1 MDKVDYSFVK
11 STSNIVFRSKVNSFN
26 LEHVTDKDIRS
37 FYTNFSNYAA
47 FDTGLMPLDGTGVLS
62 IRKAGPYTQ
71 VVYQH
76 KPGQYY
82 VNWGAHEKDPDARSY
97 LLAQP
102 YRIVIIDFK
111 DNNLLGAR
119 TFYSIVPATYPD
131 IQLYHVNLPNIN
143 CKGYRGN
150 GVGWICLYH
159 NTDWSHL
166 PFNERLALAVER
178 CSGVEPYNDANMNE
192 TDGPRF
198 YSEMYHNDST
208 FSYLWNPR
216 HWEEK
221 TSEEGVD
228 WTLQEQNNVWIPIH
242 VQDLDSQD
250 RHMPGGVP
258 FTLRMAIT
266 GAYQAY
272 YSDKQHIKPITAL
285 QRSGGVLDSKEIMDY
300 FVRSYNNSVTDYAGI
315 DPYQQSENFRK
326 ERTKLDETIDFDEDH
341 EEEPEEEEENDED
354 SQDGDGP
361 F

>member
-1 MDKVDYSFVK
+1 MDKVAYSFVK
-11 STSNIVFRSKVNSFN
+11 ESSNIVFRSKVSSFN
-26 LEHVTDKDIRS
+26 LDHVTDKDIRS
-37 FYTNFSNYAA
+37 FYTQFSNYAA

-76 KPGQYY
+76 KPGLYY
-82 VNWGAHEKDPDARSY
+82 VNWGATEKDPNVKSY

-119 TFYSIVPATYPD
+119 TFYSVVPATHPD
-131 IQLYHVNLPNIN
+131 VQLYHVNLPNIN

-178 CSGVEPYNDANMNE
+178 CSGVEPYNDANMSE

-198 YSEMYHNDST
+198 YREMYENEDSL
-208 FSYLWNPR
+208 SYLWDPTD
-216 HWEEK
+216 WEEK
-221 TSEEGVD
+221 TSKEGFE
-228 WTLQEQNNVWIPIH
+228 WTTQTNCWIPIH
-242 VQDLDSQD
+242 VRDLDSQD
-250 RHMPGGVP
+250 RHVVNGVP
-258 FTLRMAIT
+258 FTLRMAII

-272 YSDKQHIKPITAL
+272 YSDGVHVKPITAL
-285 QRSGGVLDSKEIMDY
+285 QRNEGVLPTKDIMNY
-300 FVRSYNNSVTDYAGI
+300 FVRSYNNSSTTYSGV
-315 DPYQQSENFRK
+315 DPYELSEKFRN
-326 ERTKLDETIDFDEDH
+326 ERTALDETEDH
-341 EEEPEEEEENDED
+341 SEEEPEEEHDED
-354 SQDGDGP
+354 QDQDDDGP

>member
-1 MDKVDYSFVK
+1 MDKVAYSFVK
-11 STSNIVFRSKVNSFN
+11 DTSNIVFRSKVNSFN

-82 VNWGAHEKDPDARSY
+82 VNWGQHERDPDAKNY

-102 YRIVIIDFK
+102 YRILIIDFK

-150 GVGWICLYH
+150 AVGWICLYH

-178 CSGVEPYNDANMNE
+178 CSGVEPYNDANMSE
-192 TDGPRF
+192 TDGPRL
-198 YSEMYHNDST
+198 YREMFANDST
-208 FSYLWNPR
+208 FSYLWDPQQ
-216 HWEEK
+216 WEEK

-228 WTLQEQNNVWIPIH
+228 WTLQDNVWIPIH
-242 VQDLDSQD
+242 VQDIDSQD
-250 RHMPGGVP
+250 RHVGNGVP
-258 FTLRMAIT
+258 LTLRMAIT

-272 YSDKQHIKPITAL
+272 YTDKVHIKPITAL
-285 QRSGGVLDSKEIMDY
+285 QRNAGVLESKDIMDY
-300 FVRSYNNSVTDYAGI
+300 FVRSYNNSVTNYAGI
-315 DPYQQSENFRK
+315 DPYEQSQEFRQN
-326 ERTKLDETIDFDEDH
+326 RTKLDETPHFEEDE
-341 EEEPEEEEENDED
+341 EQEEEEHDED
-354 SQDGDGP
+354 NGDEDGP

>member
-1 MDKVDYSFVK
+1 MDKVAYSFVK
-11 STSNIVFRSKVNSFN
+11 DKSNLVFRSKVNSFN
-26 LEHVTDKDIRS
+26 LDHVTDKDIRS
-37 FYTNFSNYAA
+37 FYVNFSNYAA

-82 VNWGAHEKDPDARSY
+82 VNWGEVERDPNAKKY

-111 DNNLLGAR
+111 NNNLLGAR
-119 TFYSIVPATYPD
+119 TFYSTVPATHPD

-159 NTDWSHL
+159 NADWSNL

-178 CSGVEPYNDANMNE
+178 CSGSESYNDANMSE

-198 YSEMYHNDST
+198 YREMYDSDTT
-208 FSYLWNPR
+208 FQYLWNPKV
-216 HWEEK
+216 WEDK
-221 TSEEGVD
+221 TVAEGYE
-228 WTLQEQNNVWIPIH
+228 WTITDPGWIPVH
-242 VQDLDSQD
+242 VHGIDSQD
-250 RHMPGGVP
+250 RHYGAGVP
-258 FTLRMAIT
+258 LTLKMAIM
-266 GAYQAY
+266 GSYQAY
-272 YSDKQHIKPITAL
+272 YTDSEHIKPITAL
-285 QRSGGVLDSKEIMDY
+285 HRNGGTLESKKIMDY
-300 FVRSYNNSVTDYAGI
+300 FVNSYNHSTTSYSGI
-315 DPYQQSENFRK
+315 DPYEQSEQFRQT
-326 ERTKLDETIDFDEDH
+326 RTSLDESP
-341 EEEPEEEEENDED
+341 EEYEEEEEVEEESED
-354 SQDGDGP
+354 DSP

>member
-1 MDKVDYSFVK
+1 MDKVAYTFLKDN
-11 STSNIVFRSKVNSFN
+11 SNVVFRSKVNSFN
-26 LEHVTDKDIRS
+26 LDHVTDKDIRS
-37 FYTNFSNYAA
+37 FYTQFSNYAA

-76 KPGQYY
+76 KPGSYY
-82 VNWGAHEKDPDARSY
+82 VNWGETEKDPNAKKY

-111 DNNLLGAR
+111 NNNLLGAR
-119 TFYSIVPATYPD
+119 TFYSTVPATHPD

-159 NTDWSHL
+159 TDDWSNL

-178 CSGVEPYNDANMNE
+178 CSGSESYNDANMSE

-198 YSEMYHNDST
+198 YQEMYNNDPT
-208 FSYLWNPR
+208 FNYLWNPKV
-216 HWEEK
+216 WEEK
-221 TSEEGVD
+221 TLNEGYE
-228 WTLQEQNNVWIPIH
+228 WTITEIGWVPIH
-242 VQDLDSQD
+242 VHDLDSQD
-250 RHMPGGVP
+250 RHIPNGVP
-258 FTLRMAIT
+258 FTLRMAII

-272 YSDKQHIKPITAL
+272 YTDQEHIKPITAL
-285 QRSGGVLDSKEIMDY
+285 QRNEGVIDSKKIMDY
-300 FVRSYNNSVTDYAGI
+300 FVNSYNNSTTTYSGI
-315 DPYQQSENFRK
+315 DTYEQSDKFREK
-326 ERTKLDETIDFDEDH
+326 RTTVDQSPDF
-341 EEEPEEEEENDED
+341 EEEYEEEDNGDDE
-354 SQDGDGP
+354 GP